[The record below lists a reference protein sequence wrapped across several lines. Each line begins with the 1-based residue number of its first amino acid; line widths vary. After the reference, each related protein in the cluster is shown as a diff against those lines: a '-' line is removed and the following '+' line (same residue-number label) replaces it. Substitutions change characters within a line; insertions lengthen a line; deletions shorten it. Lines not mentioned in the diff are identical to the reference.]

1 MAIEETVESWQLR
14 QRKVDPAQRSES
26 GGPAGSARS
35 LSAALRFLF
44 FASQSGGGTPKV
56 SSRFGTW
63 QNWHRSMPW
72 MGERLPTPKKL
83 CFDSSMWA
91 GPLCSGSPSLGGPWA
106 KAGAARAAQ
115 SAASAALT
123 DLAAR
128 RAGLVGRSP

>member
-14 QRKVDPAQRSES
+14 QRKVEPAQRSES

-35 LSAALRFLF
+35 LSAGLRVLF
-44 FASQSGGGTPKV
+44 FASQRGGGTRKV

-63 QNWHRSMPW
+63 QNWHRSIPW

-91 GPLCSGSPSLGGPWA
+91 GPLLSNSPSLGGSA
-106 KAGAARAAQ
+106 AEEGAARTAE
-115 SAASAALT
+115 SAASAPLM

-128 RAGLVGRSP
+128 RWSSDHPS